1 MRNSAQ
7 QKGTCFTMQNAG
19 FLALGLA
26 DASVNFASQAP
37 AAILRSVGIQS
48 TSPEESKKDG
58 TSKPSRPVQWLGYAI
73 KSAYTAAGAVFR
85 VTDCIGLTKEPP
97 AIDCC

>member
-26 DASVNFASQAP
+26 DTGVSFASQAP
-37 AAILRSVGIQS
+37 AAILRSVGIQATAPKS
-48 TSPEESKKDG
+48 EEDG
-58 TSKPSRPVQWLGYAI
+58 TSKPSRPVQWFEYGI
-73 KSAYTAAGAVFR
+73 KSAYIVAGAVLS
-85 VTDCIGLTKEPP
+85 VTDCIGLTKQPP
-97 AIDCC
+97 AIACC